1 MLRTFTIRFDEMR
14 PLGTTSGPHPALGLV
29 RDVLFVIDE
38 TNARPGSNGQI
49 WLDDV
54 KYGR

>member
-1 MLRTFTIRFDEMR
+1 MPRTFTIRFDDMR
-14 PLGTTSGPHPALGLV
+14 PLGPSSTHPNVERV
-29 RDVLFVIDE
+29 RDVLFVIDR

>member
-1 MLRTFTIRFDEMR
+1 MMRTFTIRFDEMR
-14 PLGTTSGPHPALGLV
+14 PLGTTSGPHPSLGLV
-29 RDVLFVIDE
+29 RDVLFVIDR
-38 TNARPGSNGQI
+38 TNTRPGSNGQI